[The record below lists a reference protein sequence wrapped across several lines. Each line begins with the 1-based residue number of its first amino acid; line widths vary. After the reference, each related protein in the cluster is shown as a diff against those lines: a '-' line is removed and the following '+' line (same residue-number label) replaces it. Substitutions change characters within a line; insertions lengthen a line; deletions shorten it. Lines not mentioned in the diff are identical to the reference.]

1 MKRPK
6 GSAEGHIL
14 ERATWMCVGRLTV
27 GKVYNW
33 WGTQWAKEK
42 KAIGGRVGFLLRI
55 QWREVNGKD
64 GRTAVS
70 FTTGN
75 KRTSWWLADY
85 KAWHRRE
92 MRDRDSCTMPGKL
105 LPPSK
110 RLSQVTEKRE
120 RQSHTLQMVKVYLQ
134 SHRPVLNVCKCKMRS
149 DKYAFL
155 IKGMYL
161 SLTVINGPIC
171 GGDNGIFQHYVFVEA
186 VKLKDC
192 QPAACMRR
200 LSLYISVYVEYV

>member
-1 MKRPK
+1 
-6 GSAEGHIL
+6 
-14 ERATWMCVGRLTV
+14 
-27 GKVYNW
+27 
-33 WGTQWAKEK
+33 
-42 KAIGGRVGFLLRI
+42 
-55 QWREVNGKD
+55 
-64 GRTAVS
+64 
-70 FTTGN
+70 
-75 KRTSWWLADY
+75 
-85 KAWHRRE
+85 

-134 SHRPVLNVCKCKMRS
+134 QHRPVLNVCKCKMRS

-200 LSLYISVYVEYV
+200 LSLYISVYVEYVQFTWRFGDHRCVHVFVCSGVTALNSSPSPRRCHSHFTGCHEATRRV